1 MKKRIIALIAALLL
15 ILSASAMASDYEYDL
30 VLDYS
35 GLVSDS
41 EFEALNAKAWRISD
55 EYDMDVA
62 ILTADSTEGKG
73 EVAYSDDYYDY
84 NGYGRG
90 AERSG
95 LMLCVYMSE
104 RRIYITTRG
113 EGIRDFTDYGIDTIL
128 DEIAD
133 DMTARRY
140 YRAFDLYLDL
150 AETFIHEARE
160 NQPYD
165 TNHTY
170 DGVPL
175 SAGQKIAGGAGLG
188 GVLGLLASLI
198 GVSGMRRGMH
208 TARPKRDAGQYVRK
222 GSLNVTRMQDIFL
235 YRTEHRERIE
245 SSSSGGGG
253 GSSTHVSSSGATH
266 GGGGRSF

>member
-1 MKKRIIALIAALLL
+1 MKRRIIALIAALML
-15 ILSASAMASDYEYDL
+15 ILSAAALASDYQYDL
-30 VLDYS
+30 VVDYS
-35 GLVSDS
+35 GLLS
-41 EFEALNAKAWRISD
+41 ESEYEELNAKAWRISD
-55 EYDMDVA
+55 EYDMDVG

-73 EVAYSDDYYDY
+73 DRDYSDDFYDY

-90 AERSG
+90 ADRSG
-95 LMLCVYMSE
+95 LMLCVYMAE

-113 EGIRDFTDYGIDTIL
+113 EGIRDFTDYGYNTIL

-133 DMTARRY
+133 DMTAGNY

-170 DGVPL
+170 NGVPL
-175 SAGQKIAGGAGLG
+175 SAGQKIAGGAGIG
-188 GVLGLLASLI
+188 GVLGLLASLL
-198 GVSGMRRGMH
+198 GVGGMRRSMH
-208 TARPKRDAGQYVRK
+208 TARPKRDAGMYVRK
-222 GSLNVTRMQDIFL
+222 GSMNVTRLQDIFL
-235 YRTEHRERIE
+235 FSSVHRERIE

-253 GSSTHVSSSGATH
+253 SSTHTSSSGATH
-266 GGGGRSF
+266 GGGGRGF